1 MEATKKQEDCANPVC
16 ADNGLIASLCHRGR
30 LAPELAILAE
40 EADADA
46 APVIAQLA
54 ARRERHQLRLL
65 EAFHDC
71 RVSDYH
77 LGVTTGY
84 GYGDSARETLDQL
97 MAAVLSAESALVRE
111 QFVSGTHAIAT
122 ALFGVLRPG
131 DELLSATGTPYDT
144 LWEVIGLGEE
154 PAEGSLREF
163 GVSYEQVE
171 LTADGGIDLPAL
183 LQGLRPATKLVLFQR
198 SRGYSLRPS
207 LTSKA
212 IGEACAAIHRVRP
225 DVICFVDNC
234 YGELVEAE
242 EPTALGADL
251 MAGSL
256 IKNLGGGL
264 APTGG
269 YIAGREDLV
278 RRAATRL
285 TAPGIGA
292 HVGSSPGGRRLYFQ
306 GLFLAPQVVF
316 EALAG
321 AVFAAR
327 LFERLGFAVT
337 PRYDAQRS
345 DIIQAITL
353 GSAERVVAFCQG
365 LQKACP
371 VDGHVIPQPAPMPG
385 YADPVIMAGGTFI
398 QGATSELSVDAP
410 MRDPYAVYFQG
421 GLSQTFVRIG
431 ALSAAQTLLER
442 GLLP

>member
-1 MEATKKQEDCANPVC
+1 MA
-16 ADNGLIASLCHRGR
+16 R
-30 LAPELAILAE
+30 LAESAAT
-40 EADADA
+40 DA
-46 APVIAQLA
+46 APIIDRLA
-54 ARRERHQLRLL
+54 AQRERHQLRLL
-65 EAFHDC
+65 SAFHDC

-84 GYGDSARETLDQL
+84 GYGDSARDTLDQL
-97 MAAVLSAESALVRE
+97 FAAALSAQSALVRE

-131 DELLSATGTPYDT
+131 DELLAATGRPYDT
-144 LWEVIGLGEE
+144 LWEVIGLGDE

-163 GVSYEQVE
+163 GVGYDQVE
-171 LTADGGIDLPAL
+171 LTTDGVIDLPAL
-183 LQGLRPATKLVLFQR
+183 LDRLRPATRLVLFQR

-207 LTSKA
+207 LSSQA
-212 IGEACAAIHRVRP
+212 IGEACEAIHSLRP
-225 DVICFVDNC
+225 DVVCFVDNC

-242 EPTALGADL
+242 EPTTFGADL

-269 YIAGREDLV
+269 YIAGREEWV

-337 PRYDAQRS
+337 PSYDAARS

-410 MRDPYAVYFQG
+410 MREPYAVYFQG

-442 GLLP
+442 GLLPGDLSSS

>member
-1 MEATKKQEDCANPVC
+1 MEEIGNKMSDGMTIDQD
-16 ADNGLIASLCHRGR
+16 GLIEYLQQKGR
-30 LAPELAILAE
+30 LAPGIARLAYQAIS
-40 EADADA
+40 DA
-46 APVIAQLA
+46 APIIRQLSN
-54 ARRERHQLRLL
+54 RRDRHQMRIL
-65 EAFHDC
+65 EAFHEE

-77 LGVTTGY
+77 LGITTGY
-84 GYGDSARETLDQL
+84 GYGDSARETLDAIAGRIL
-97 MAAVLSAESALVRE
+97 FAESALLRE

-122 ALFGVLRPG
+122 ALFGILRPG
-131 DELLSATGTPYDT
+131 DEMLSATGTPYDT
-144 LWEVIGLGEE
+144 LWEVIGLGDR
-154 PAEGSLREF
+154 PSAGSLREF
-163 GVSYEQVE
+163 GVAYRQVE
-171 LTADGGIDLPAL
+171 LTESGELNPEAILEN
-183 LQGLRPATKLVLFQR
+183 LRPNTRLVSFQR

-207 LTSKA
+207 LSA
-212 IGEACAAIHRVRP
+212 QALGQVCQAIHKLRP
-225 DVICFVDNC
+225 DVVCFVDNC
-234 YGELVEAE
+234 YGELVEDE

-269 YIAGREDLV
+269 YIAGRDDLV
-278 RRAATRL
+278 QLAATRL

-316 EALAG
+316 EALSG

-327 LFERLGFAVT
+327 LFELLGFEVT
-337 PRYDAQRS
+337 PSFDSPRS

-353 GSAERVVAFCQG
+353 DNAERVVAFCQG

-371 VDGHVIPQPAPMPG
+371 VDGHVVPQPAPMPG

-398 QGATSELSVDAP
+398 QGSTSELSVDAP
-410 MRDPYAVYFQG
+410 IRSPFAVYFQG

-431 ALSAAQTLLER
+431 ALSAAQTLFER
-442 GLLP
+442 NLLP